1 MGTIKP
7 ILNFEGLYGD
17 LNGRYSSEY
26 IFLELITTRSPLF
39 DWIIQPHLHTH
50 LFQLFIVETGQ
61 VTFQNGSQI
70 RTYAGP
76 CLFLIPPATLH
87 GLVYSPDVFGHILTV
102 SETIIE
108 AIFPTSSTVWQSFNE
123 IHAIDDFETGEPFKV
138 FTGLIKSIEREL
150 FGEHSE
156 REVMLKAY
164 FTQLFVKLHRMVR
177 QGEEQKK
184 LDATMTHFRK
194 FQQNIKRSEYPKSIP
209 EFADELRI
217 TPVHLNR
224 ICRAVTGKSAIQLVH
239 QNLMTEAQKYLLHT
253 SYSVSEIAY
262 LLKFEYPN
270 YFAKLFRKYVGVSPN
285 EYRRLDRK

>member
-1 MGTIKP
+1 MHNDKP

-17 LNGRYSSEY
+17 LNSRYSSEY
-26 IFLELITTRSPLF
+26 IFLELITTRSQLF
-39 DWIIQPHLHTH
+39 DWVIQPHIHTH
-50 LFQLFIVETGQ
+50 LFQLFIVEKGQ

-76 CLFLIPPATLH
+76 CIFLIPPTTLH
-87 GLVYSPDVFGHILTV
+87 GLTYTPDVFGHILTI

-108 AIFPTSSTVWQSFNE
+108 AIFQTSSAVWQSFGK
-123 IHAIDDFETGEPFKV
+123 IHAIHDFDENEPFEV
-138 FTGLIKSIEREL
+138 FTDLIKDIEKEL
-150 FGEHSE
+150 FEEHSE
-156 REVMLKAY
+156 REVMLKTY

-184 LDATMTHFRK
+184 DDVTMSHFRK
-194 FQQNIKRSEYPKSIP
+194 FQKKIKETHEPKSIP
-209 EFADELRI
+209 EFADELNI

-224 ICRAVTGKSAIQLVH
+224 ICRSVSGKSAIQLVH
-239 QNLMTEAQKYLLHT
+239 QNLIAEAQKYLLHT

-270 YFAKLFRKYVGVSPN
+270 YFAKLFKRYVGVSPV
-285 EYRRLDRK
+285 EFRQRDRK

>member
-1 MGTIKP
+1 MGNDKP

-26 IFLELITTRSPLF
+26 IFLELITTRSQLF
-39 DWIIQPHLHTH
+39 DWIIQPHIHTH
-50 LFQLFIVETGQ
+50 LFQLFIVEKGQ

-87 GLVYSPDVFGHILTV
+87 GLVYSPDVSGYILTV

-123 IHAIDDFETGEPFKV
+123 IQAIADFESGEPFEA
-138 FTGLIKSIEREL
+138 FTGLIKSIEGEL

-156 REVMLKAY
+156 RAVMLKAY

-177 QGEEQKK
+177 QGEEKQKE
-184 LDATMTHFRK
+184 DVAMSHFRK
-194 FQQNIKRSEYPKSIP
+194 FQKKIKEADYPKTIP
-209 EFADELRI
+209 EFADELNI

-224 ICRAVTGKSAIQLVH
+224 ICRLVSGKSAIQLVH
-239 QNLMTEAQKYLLHT
+239 QNLMAEAQKYLLHT

-270 YFAKLFRKYVGVSPN
+270 YFAKLFKKYVGMSPI
-285 EYRRLDRK
+285 EFRQQDRK